1 MFFIMPSL
9 FGVGFQVPDLV
20 VPATVRGGSK
30 VLGQLVAFDLA
41 NSDAATTDNA
51 MDGGDNS
58 GFGNVIATRSNAIE
72 EATGIFGV
80 IEGPG
85 EGSQASAGN
94 TVADDRLAAVRMYGV
109 TRALVLRASG
119 SYAKHDPLYSDQS
132 VAPTAMTIAPATV
145 GEVHKQLAT
154 CLAVVTTPTT
164 ATLASV
170 WFFGGL
176 PFGIASNV
184 GT

>member
-1 MFFIMPSL
+1 MYLVMPTQ
-9 FGVGFQVPDLV
+9 FGVGFQTPDLA
-20 VPATVRGGSK
+20 PKATVRGGSK
-30 VLGQLVAFDLA
+30 VLGQLVAFDFA
-41 NSDAATTDNA
+41 NSDADVTDNA

-58 GFGNVIATRSNAIE
+58 GFANVIATRSNANE
-72 EATGIFGV
+72 EAWGIFGV

-85 EGSQASAGN
+85 EGSQAGAGT
-94 TVADDRLAAVRMYGV
+94 TVADDKLAVVRMYGV

-119 SYAKHDPLYSDQS
+119 SFAKQDALYSDQS

-145 GEVHKQLAT
+145 GEVHKQLAI
-154 CLAVVTTPTT
+154 CLATVTTPTT

-176 PFGIASNV
+176 PFGVAANV